1 MADSPF
7 PFTTGDRVEYLSGTW
22 YPGVITDVRPHVT
35 GPPQHENRTATY
47 VVALDGVTNT
57 VTVHDPALLRL
68 GTPAGYTE
76 PMGDGNG

>member
-1 MADSPF
+1 MADSSF

-22 YPGVITDVRPHVT
+22 YPGVVTDVRVRGT
-35 GPPQHENRTATY
+35 GTPQHANVIARY

-68 GTPAGYTE
+68 VTPVGF
-76 PMGDGNG
+76 GD